1 MDKKIIRFTDEKYYT
16 LFEIL
21 DGDSIEL
28 HYSDGDTA
36 TRECHFIDEYHTK
49 VGRNVYHIHQF
60 GEIMARNG
68 TFCKPTEEALLN
80 YCKERFAC
88 VEQAMLKI
96 TKHYQSDYY
105 KHDTSRLYT
114 DLMAI
119 KDSNRNLAYVFIA
132 RDCGTQ
138 LIPFSELVKVT
149 DTDVY
154 GRCNTE
160 VSPVYDYYKADAEKG
175 TAKYYVININRTA
188 TTLKPIKDINQ
199 FIENVKKDVVH
210 EYELTHSLDEVD
222 MDM

>member
-28 HYSDGDTA
+28 RYSDGDTA
-36 TRECHFIDEYHTK
+36 TRECHYIDEYHTK

-60 GEIMARNG
+60 AEIMARNG
-68 TFCKPTEEALLN
+68 TFYKPTEEALLN

-88 VEQAMLKI
+88 VEQAMLKT

-119 KDSNRNLAYVFIA
+119 KDSSRNLAYVFIA

-138 LIPFSELVKVT
+138 LIPFSDLVKVT

-154 GRCNTE
+154 GRYNTE
-160 VSPVYDYYKADAEKG
+160 VSPVYEYYKGDAEIG
-175 TAKYYVININRTA
+175 SAKYYVIGVGRNYTNI
-188 TTLKPIKDINQ
+188 KPIKDINQ
-199 FIENVKKDVVH
+199 FIEDVKKDVVH

>member
-1 MDKKIIRFTDEKYYT
+1 MYKKIIRFTDEKYDT

-36 TRECHFIDEYHTK
+36 TRECHYIDEYHTK

-60 GEIMARNG
+60 AEIMARNG

-88 VEQAMLKI
+88 VEQAMLKT

-119 KDSNRNLAYVFIA
+119 KNSHRNLAYVFIA
-132 RDCGTQ
+132 RDCGTN
-138 LIPFSELVKVT
+138 LIPYSELVKIEGEFGEYHST
-149 DTDVY
+149 I
-154 GRCNTE
+154 
-160 VSPVYDYYKADAEKG
+160 SPEYEYYKVDAERG
-175 TAKYYVININRTA
+175 TAKYYVIGVGRNYTNI
-188 TTLKPIKDINQ
+188 KPIKDINQ
-199 FIENVKKDVVH
+199 FIESVKKDVVYN
-210 EYELTHSLDEVD
+210 YELTHSLDEVD
-222 MDM
+222 MDL